1 MPNELAKK
9 GSQPSRPPKYG
20 VLWNNS
26 FYDGIVTQRNPL
38 RSNAAHIE
46 AEFYGERTECL
57 IDGLNTEI
65 STKLTLVRRPG
76 SSPYQ
81 TTTGSYV
88 SDTYPAIDRF
98 YSWHLFNSNT
108 EQIKVLADNTPS
120 SSAPNL
126 AYPNGAVY
134 NVPPA
139 GTSIVSPTPLF
150 VKSAGAGKSSF
161 LGVGNTLY
169 LSDGIDNQKIVESLI
184 SWTKNTNES
193 AGTYIIDGNNNIQVA
208 IGSQTASVSYA
219 QIIGT
224 VATLFLTS
232 SLDIP
237 VNTKLNLGT
246 LTVNSGS
253 APANAVTA
261 VAAWSNTTQTITGV
275 PNSQQVQFTTA
286 LGSFNYTPTTAGSV
300 TTGTGETGPGP
311 GQPSWSATP
320 GNVTQDGTAQW
331 LNAGLA
337 TENWGIAAPVN
348 APTVAQIAAS
358 TATPGWLP
366 ATWYAP
372 LFVIS
377 DGANLQQLTF
387 TTTSAS
393 PPTWKTGTSH
403 PTWSTTPGAPT
414 SDNNGSP
421 SNPALW
427 TCLGTG
433 AWSAG
438 ATHAVGD
445 IIQANYVYYVT
456 TSQPVSYP
464 PYYVLVQTPV
474 HITEL
479 FQCTTAGTSGTTP
492 PIQWSPGLG
501 STTTDGSGA
510 TPVVWTNMGTLKTWP
525 GATQTLSLATQ
536 VLDTNYNLQN
546 VVSFAE
552 SETPGPPLWSA
563 AQGSY
568 TTEPTGLTWQN
579 AGPSAQGTTGA
590 WIYAYS
596 YVNSVTDTVSTAD
609 PQSVP
614 ILITNGNV
622 VTISGIGSFDPQV
635 NEIYIW
641 RTVQGGS
648 TLFYLDAIPNPPV
661 SSSGLPGSWSYIDTT
676 PDTGLNELMEAP
688 VDFANNPPPV
698 GISALVY
705 HLERIWG
712 AVNNSVYF
720 SAGPDALVGSGDEAW
735 PPANVFVFP
744 DTVIRMFP
752 TTSGLYVFTTADIYL
767 IQGLGTSSSSFFST
781 PFMTGI
787 GLSSYDAFA
796 VNGSIVFL
804 YSSDNQILTL
814 DPSSGLSE
822 IGFPIGDQFPSP
834 TFTAL
839 QTQLTWHVSGSA
851 DKGLYVSD
859 YADTWWRMCPTPSP
873 ETGTVWSP
881 KAQIVSGFSAVQS
894 VETSSGV
901 HTLLIGPPPAG
912 GPILKRDSTVWTD
925 DGTSYPAWAIL
936 GSLVLAQPGQT
947 AHTSFFTTDSV
958 KVGTP
963 LTLAVQLDEIAPVT
977 SGYFEPLT
985 VYTTDPP
992 QLSPSLSVEAQ
1003 RFWLSQTEEPALCRH
1018 LQVQVNFGLD
1028 VVKNELLSLSL
1039 FGDWEQEV

>member
-1 MPNELAKK
+1 VPNELAKK
-9 GSQPSRPPKYG
+9 GSQPSRPPKFG

-81 TTTGSYV
+81 TGTP
-88 SDTYPAIDRF
+88 DTFPAVDRW

-108 EQIKVLADNTPS
+108 EKIKVLADTAN
-120 SSAPNL
+120 
-126 AYPNGAVY
+126 AVY
-134 NVPPA
+134 DVPPA
-139 GTSIVSPTPLF
+139 GSGNASPTPVF
-150 VKSAGAGKSSF
+150 TKSAGAGKSSF
-161 LGVGNTLY
+161 LSVGNTLY
-169 LSDGIDNQKIVESLI
+169 FSDGVDVQKIVGSLL
-184 SWTKNTNES
+184 SWTASTS
-193 AGTYIIDGNNNIQVA
+193 YDQGNFIVDSNGYLQVV
-208 IGSQTASVSYA
+208 IGSQTATITNIS
-219 QIIGT
+219 IGSGT
-224 VATLFLTS
+224 ATLFFDPSTQLSIPVGTKLYLTGLTS
-232 SLDIP
+232 VP
-237 VNTKLNLGT
+237 ALNG
-246 LTVNSGS
+246 
-253 APANAVTA
+253 
-261 VAAWSNTTQTITGV
+261 TTQTVTSVVNG
-275 PNSQQVQFTTA
+275 QQVQFASALTQSTRAETGTA
-286 LGSFNYTPTTAGSV
+286 
-300 TTGTGETGPGP
+300 TTGTGVSGAGPS
-311 GQPSWSATP
+311 QPTWATTF
-320 GNVTQDGTAQW
+320 GAITQDGGAQW
-331 LNAGLA
+331 ENAGLQ
-337 TENWGIAAPVN
+337 TENWGIATPVSAPLVTQ
-348 APTVAQIAAS
+348 APAPLSSSWAQN
-358 TATPGWLP
+358 
-366 ATWYAP
+366 TWYAP
-372 LFVIS
+372 SFVIEVTVGS
-377 DGANLQQLTF
+377 NLYLFQLT
-387 TTTSAS
+387 SAG
-393 PPTWKTGTSH
+393 TTGTSA
-403 PTWSTTPGAPT
+403 PTWDTHTGHVT
-414 SDNNGSP
+414 IDNHGSP
-421 SNPALW
+421 ATPAQW
-427 TCLGTG
+427 TCLGTP
-433 AWSAG
+433 AWVA
-438 ATHAVGD
+438 ATPYTVGD
-445 IIQANYVYYVT
+445 VIEALIFYYITVPQTVT
-456 TSQPVSYP
+456 TWIPANGSIPGHYSYTTVNVQQLVSAEG
-464 PYYVLVQTPV
+464 V
-474 HITEL
+474 
-479 FQCTTAGTSGTTP
+479 FQCTVAGTTGTSAPQWTNGLGTTVTE
-492 PIQWSPGLG
+492 
-501 STTTDGSGA
+501 TTGVS
-510 TPVVWTNMGTLKTWP
+510 WTNRGASSSTWP
-525 GATQTLSLATQ
+525 GASQNLSLATQ
-536 VLDTNYNLQN
+536 ILDSNGNLQQ
-546 VVSFAE
+546 VQAFG
-552 SETPGPPLWSA
+552 ETGA
-563 AQGSY
+563 GAV
-568 TTEPTGLTWQN
+568 PTGGWSTTTGAYTYDNTQTWLN
-579 AGPSAQGTTGA
+579 TGPYTAANTGA
-590 WIYAYS
+590 WIYAFS
-596 YVNSVTDTVSTAD
+596 YVNTLTDTVSTSD
-609 PQSVP
+609 PQSAP
-614 ILITNGNV
+614 IVVSAGNLAV
-622 VTISGIGSFDPQV
+622 VQGLGSADPQV

-648 TLFYLDAIPNPPV
+648 TLFYLDEIPNP
-661 SSSGLPGSWSYIDTT
+661 GGGKTWIYTDTT
-676 PDTGLNELMEAP
+676 ADTNLDELIEAP
-688 VDFANNPPPV
+688 VDNSNDPPPV

-705 HLERIWG
+705 HLGRIWG
-712 AVNNSVYF
+712 AVNTSVYF
-720 SAGPDALVGSGDEAW
+720 SAGPDALVGSGNEAW

-822 IGFPIGDQFPSP
+822 IGFPIGDQFPTS

-901 HTLLIGPPPAG
+901 HALLIGPPAAG
-912 GPILKRDSTVWTD
+912 GPILKRDSAVYED
-925 DGTSYPAWAIL
+925 DGAPYPAWAIL

-947 AHTSFFTTDSV
+947 AHTAFFTTDSV

-963 LTLAVQLDEIAPVT
+963 LTLAVQLDEIAPVS

-1018 LQVQVNFGLD
+1018 LQVQVNFGSD

-1039 FGDWEQEV
+1039 FGDWEQEL